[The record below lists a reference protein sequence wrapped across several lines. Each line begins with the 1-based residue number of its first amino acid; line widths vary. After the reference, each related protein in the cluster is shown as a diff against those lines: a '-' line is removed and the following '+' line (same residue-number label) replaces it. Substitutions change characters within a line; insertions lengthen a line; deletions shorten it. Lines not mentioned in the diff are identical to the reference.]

1 MLKIWGRTNSVN
13 VKKALW
19 CAEELG
25 LSYERIDAGG
35 PFGIVNE
42 PAYRALNPNGLIPT
56 LEDNGLVLWESNVIV
71 RYLAAKHG
79 AVHLYPAGAAERA
92 RLEMWM
98 DWVAS
103 SIMEPYRQ
111 LFWNTVRLAPEQ
123 RDHAAAEK
131 GLQELSRLLVMA
143 DHALS
148 GQPYLSGESFG
159 VADIPLGCIAYS
171 WLNMPIQ
178 RPELPHFQAWYER
191 LAERPAYQKIVI
203 IPLT

>member
-13 VKKALW
+13 VKKVLW

-25 LSYERIDAGG
+25 IAYERVDAGG
-35 PFGIVNE
+35 PFGVVGE
-42 PAYRALNPNGLIPT
+42 PAYRALNPNGLVPVI
-56 LEDNGLVLWESNVIV
+56 EDDGLVLWESNVIV
-71 RYLAAKHG
+71 RYLAAKHQ
-79 AVHLYPAGAAERA
+79 AFHLCPAGAAERA

-103 SIMEPYRQ
+103 TIMEPYRQ

-131 GLQELSRLLVMA
+131 GLRELQGLLAIADEALSR
-143 DHALS
+143 
-148 GQPYLSGESFG
+148 QRFLSGEALG

-171 WLNMPIQ
+171 WFNMPIE
-178 RPELPHFQAWYER
+178 RPDLPHLHAWYQGLTER
-191 LAERPAYQKIVI
+191 AAYQKSVM